1 MLRWLLI
8 SVVVAVLAW
17 LGLVVVL
24 LLAGRGGQARA
35 VARLVPDC
43 VVLLSRLAR
52 DPALSRADRIAI
64 LAVLGYLALPFD
76 LVPDFIPIAGQLD
89 DAIIVAL
96 LVRRLRRRV
105 SREMV
110 RKHWPGPAESLELL
124 LRWGS

>member
-8 SVVVAVLAW
+8 GIVVTLLAW

-43 VVLLSRLAR
+43 VVFLARLAR
-52 DPALSRADRIAI
+52 DPALSRTDRVAI

-96 LVRRLRRRV
+96 LVRRLRRRI
-105 SREMV
+105 SGEMV
-110 RKHWPGPAESLELL
+110 RKHWPGPPESLELL